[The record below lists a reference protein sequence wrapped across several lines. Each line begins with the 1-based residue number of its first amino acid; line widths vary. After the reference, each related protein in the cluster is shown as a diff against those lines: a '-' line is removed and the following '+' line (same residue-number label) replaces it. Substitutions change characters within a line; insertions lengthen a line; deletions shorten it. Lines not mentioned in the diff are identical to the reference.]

1 MDLKKYQVAIEQAQ
15 KDIDIAKGDKKPS
28 VSLSVGTGWNKQIL
42 PDHANHSLTAAVEA
56 SWNLFDGNIT
66 AAKIKDAEL
75 SLEQAELERC
85 V

>member
-1 MDLKKYQVAIEQAQ
+1 MQIVPAEQLGMS
-15 KDIDIAKGDKKPS
+15 DIVTVS
-28 VSLSVGTGWNKQIL
+28 YTHLSLSVGTGWNKQIL

-75 SLEQAELERC
+75 SLEQAELEYYKQRC